1 MCAPHSVLSGPCIAQ
16 LDPDPTRGFCVYDGG
31 GPSGDYGSNE
41 VCVVRANTALIATAA
56 EFATEAGYDKVRIH
70 ASEYSGTIGPSNV
83 HMTAGNT
90 LTWSS
95 DNTANGPG
103 FAICAS
109 TRALLVGLCEHDC
122 QYAADSSCDDGGPGS
137 EFSVCS
143 YGSDCS
149 DCGIRDRSPALPP
162 RAPPPSP
169 PHPSYP
175 SPNYPPSIPANMP
188 QAPPPPP
195 SPPPPPLAPPPPR
208 PPLAPDTGLGWRVT
222 YRLDVDVDL
231 TASAGQIAL
240 IRTYEQELARLLGV
254 PAGTVHA
261 CVRPQSASADETCPP
276 AAPPGAMNDEE
287 ADGDARRSLQDAGTA
302 VEKVLVASITAYS
315 PTSRDGM
322 LAVLTALT
330 PSTVV
335 VPAGVAVRNT
345 RMPQYEQAEIIF
357 PPAPPSTP
365 APPSLPPPPVGTLH
379 DCMRHVL
386 SRTGVPDEVDVTIT
400 FHADT
405 AQIGNCTLPLM
416 NALEHTLQIG
426 VAGRRDLTVVM
437 VAPTERAVIYGD
449 GSFPLV
455 RISHGAQLF
464 LSNVELRN
472 GGGQEALCGGAV
484 HVSGE
489 NSQLV
494 AQQVKFTNNSAQLG
508 GAICADTGDSVVL
521 RIVEFEQNRAT
532 SNASADAGH
541 DYYMDNSTQSLVEFF
556 GVSNA
561 FTEMGREGDIRSFG
575 GRNVVVN
582 KADIYQNS
590 LMNSGRMRIG
600 LCASCSLNYRCTVFP
615 LVDNLRESFPSLR
628 DVPRAASC
636 ECAPGFEPHDLS
648 DTKSPA
654 SLALAP
660 YRKLRFPNLDAA
672 HKSIFEADTSQCRS
686 RRVASQAIYV
696 SHQVVV
702 HLEKSPVGQLLSDPE
717 RTSIK
722 HRNITL
728 RFAGEGL
735 NPSGTISNFT
745 CARPRESHLLRTSC
759 APPSHLLRTS
769 AIVDAIPRLRAT
781 AGVSSP
787 ILTWRSATMR

>member
-1 MCAPHSVLSGPCIAQ
+1 
-16 LDPDPTRGFCVYDGG
+16 
-31 GPSGDYGSNE
+31 
-41 VCVVRANTALIATAA
+41 
-56 EFATEAGYDKVRIH
+56 
-70 ASEYSGTIGPSNV
+70 
-83 HMTAGNT
+83 
-90 LTWSS
+90 
-95 DNTANGPG
+95 
-103 FAICAS
+103 
-109 TRALLVGLCEHDC
+109 
-122 QYAADSSCDDGGPGS
+122 
-137 EFSVCS
+137 
-143 YGSDCS
+143 
-149 DCGIRDRSPALPP
+149 
-162 RAPPPSP
+162 
-169 PHPSYP
+169 
-175 SPNYPPSIPANMP
+175 MP

-195 SPPPPPLAPPPPR
+195 SLPPPPRAPPPPR

-222 YRLDVDVDL
+222 YRLDVDL
-231 TASAGQIAL
+231 TASADQIAL
-240 IRTYEQELARLLGV
+240 MRIYEQELARLLGV
-254 PAGTVHA
+254 AAGTVHA
-261 CVRPQSASADETCPP
+261 CVRPKTTSADESCPP

-287 ADGDARRSLQDAGTA
+287 AGGDADSSDAQAGDVGSGDVGSGVGSGDLGSGAEAGNVGSGRRSLQDAGTA

-335 VPAGVAVRNT
+335 VPAGIAVRNT

-357 PPAPPSTP
+357 PPAPPLAP
-365 APPSLPPPPVGTLH
+365 APPSLPPPQVGTLH
-379 DCMRHVL
+379 DCMRHAL

-556 GVSNA
+556 GVSNE
-561 FTEMGREGDIRSFG
+561 FTEMGREGGIRSFG

-590 LMNSGRMRIG
+590 LMNSGRRRIG
-600 LCASCSLNYRCTVFP
+600 LCASCSVNYRCTVFP

-636 ECAPGFEPHDLS
+636 ECAPGFEPHDSS
-648 DTKSPA
+648 DTKSAA

-660 YRKLRFPNLDAA
+660 YRKLRFANLDAA

-702 HLEKSPVGQLLSDPE
+702 HLEKSPVGQFLSDPE

-735 NPSGTISNFT
+735 NPSGTLSNFT
-745 CARPRESHLLRTSC
+745 CACRGEL
-759 APPSHLLRTS
+759 HLLRTS
-769 AIVDAIPRLRAT
+769 AIADAIPRLRAT